1 MAKRILFSVF
11 LILSFQNIWAQI
23 DRNSSLFIELQQQDS
38 LFFDRGFNQCDIAF
52 LETATSEDLKFF
64 HDQSGF
70 QDRHS
75 FLENTKEFICS
86 DLTKKPI
93 RKLVQGTL
101 SVYPLYKNGSLYG
114 AIQQGI
120 HQFYLKEAGKKDQ
133 LTSTAKFTHV
143 WIIQNKSWK
152 LSEVLSYDHQAPIV
166 TIRNVPDIKAMK
178 NDDHVSGID
187 LEKTKSSNPADVAY
201 KISLVENSLREID
214 TLSNDSAKLFN
225 IIDRMKLHKIPSV
238 SIAIINNGKIEWA
251 KAYGYANL
259 VNKKLADAKTIYQ
272 IASITKSIN
281 AFYVMKLA
289 QEGKLLLDTDIR
301 SYLKTWKMP
310 ENEFSKGKKITLR
323 SLLSHTAGFGTGGFG
338 GYLKSEKIP
347 TINQVLNGEQ
357 PANNEPVKLVLPVNE
372 RFSYSGGGTTI
383 TRKII
388 EDNISPKYDSLL
400 ETNILKPLGMTHST
414 FQQVLPTELKNFAT
428 AYDGGTKPVPG
439 DYAVYPELAADGL
452 WSTPTDMAKFIISI
466 QQSLANKPDNIL
478 NRKTAIEM
486 LTPVLNTTDIALGA
500 FIIERGG
507 EKYFTHLGG
516 NRGFQSIYYGSFT
529 TGQGIVILTNTD
541 DAHPTL
547 IKEIVKSV
555 AAVYKWK
562 GF

>member
-11 LILSFQNIWAQI
+11 LIISFQNIRAQI
-23 DRNSSLFIELQQQDS
+23 NRNSSLFTELKKQDS
-38 LFFDRGFNQCDIAF
+38 IFFERGFNQCDIAF
-52 LETATSEDLKFF
+52 LEMATAEDLKFF

-70 QDRHS
+70 QDRTK
-75 FLENTKEFICS
+75 FLENTRKFICS
-86 DLTKKPI
+86 DPTKKPI
-93 RKLVQGTL
+93 RKLAAESL
-101 SVYPLYKNGSLYG
+101 NVYSLYNNGVLYG

-120 HQFYLKEAGKKDQ
+120 HHFYLREIGKEDL

-143 WIIQNKSWK
+143 WKLQNNSWK
-152 LSEVLSYDHQAPIV
+152 LSEVLSYDHQAPIE
-166 TIRNVPDIKAMK
+166 TIQRVPNIKSKK
-178 NDDHVSGID
+178 NDDHLSSVNI
-187 LEKTKSSNPADVAY
+187 EIIKSTNAADVKS
-201 KISLVENSLREID
+201 KISLVENSLRVI
-214 TLSNDSAKLFN
+214 TKLSNDSAKKYN
-225 IIDRMKLHKIPSV
+225 IADRMKLHKIPSV
-238 SIAIINNGKIEWA
+238 SIAVINNGKIEWA
-251 KAYGYANL
+251 KAYGYANIAE
-259 VNKKLADAKTIYQ
+259 KKPADTKTIYQ

-281 AFYVMKLA
+281 AFYIMKLA
-289 QEGKLLLDTDIR
+289 QEAKLSLDTDIR
-301 SYLKTWKMP
+301 DYLKTWKIS
-310 ENEFSKGKKITLR
+310 ENEFSEGKKITLR
-323 SLLSHTAGFGTGGFG
+323 NLLSHTAGFGTGGFG

-347 TINQVLNGEQ
+347 TINQILNGEQ

-400 ETNILKPLGMTHST
+400 LTNVLEPLGMTHST
-414 FQQVLPTELKNFAT
+414 FQQVLPIGFENFAT
-428 AYDGGTKPVPG
+428 AYDGGAKEVPG

-452 WSTPTDMAKFIISI
+452 WSTPTDMAKFIISL
-466 QQSLANKPDNIL
+466 QQSLANKAGAIL
-478 NRKTAIEM
+478 NKNTAIEM
-486 LTPVLNTTDIALGA
+486 LTPVLHTTDIALGA

-541 DAHPTL
+541 NAHSTL
-547 IKEIVKSV
+547 IKEIINSV
-555 AAVYKWK
+555 AAVYQWK